1 MKEGSVYYGNEGE
14 TQNFTTPLEKL
25 RIQLCLCSSNTGE
38 SKTKQRKQR
47 EKKSK
52 R

>member
-1 MKEGSVYYGNEGE
+1 MPDYGNEGE

-25 RIQLCLCSSNTGE
+25 RMQLCLSSSNTGG
-38 SKTKQRKQR
+38 SMTKQRKQR
-47 EKKSK
+47 EKKTK